1 MGAGVVRVSGV
12 KMAKS
17 VGNLVLIS
25 DLLASYPAAAIR
37 LLILDRRWEQDWD
50 YDRAGLEAAAAR
62 LERLHAA
69 AGRADRTSQGQG
81 GAVAAV
87 GAALADDLNVPTAL
101 GIAEAEGGSAARA
114 VGSLLGLW

>member
-1 MGAGVVRVSGV
+1 M
-12 KMAKS
+12 
-17 VGNLVLIS
+17 
-25 DLLASYPAAAIR
+25 
-37 LLILDRRWEQDWD
+37 LILDRRWEQDWD

-69 AGRADRTSQGQG
+69 AGHPDRMSPGQG

-87 GAALADDLNVPTAL
+87 GAAPADDLDVPTAL
-101 GIAEAEGGSAARA
+101 GVAEAEGGSAART

>member
-1 MGAGVVRVSGV
+1 MGVGVVRVSGA
-12 KMAKS
+12 KMSKS
-17 VGNLVLIS
+17 VGNLVLIG

-37 LLILDRRWEQDWD
+37 LLILDRRFDQDWD
-50 YDRAGLEAAAAR
+50 YDRAGLESAGAR
-62 LERLHAA
+62 LDRLHEA
-69 AGRADRTSQGQG
+69 AGRADKAGAGQG

-87 GAALADDLNVPTAL
+87 HAALADDLDVPAAL